1 MLYWLWRRQRLVRYD
16 EIAAQEKIRVIRHNN
31 KVCDFIDELRLWA
44 PDFEKADSKERVEEL
59 LSESGY
65 DTTIRG
71 KWPLAE
77 GEDPSKWGI
86 KIAKGMAAWKVAR
99 HDGPAEFLA
108 LTDPNRHEQAMR
120 RQERIDAKVEQIIK
134 QLVQLKAMKQIQRRL
149 EPKLINGTVAKPA
162 EA

>member
-1 MLYWLWRRQRLVRYD
+1 LLYWLWRRQRLVRHD
-16 EIAAQEKIRVIRHNN
+16 EVQVQERLRVIRHNN

-44 PDFEKADSKERVEEL
+44 PEFEKADSKERVEEL
-59 LSESGY
+59 LAESGY
-65 DTTIRG
+65 DTTIRR

-77 GEDPSKWGI
+77 GEDPSKWGV
-86 KIAKGMAAWKVAR
+86 KIAKGMASWNVER

-108 LTDPNRHEQAMR
+108 LTDPYGFEKAMM

-134 QLVQLKAMKQIQRRL
+134 QLVQLKAMKQVQRRL

-162 EA
+162 ET